1 MARRELDTGPDD
13 GDDWT
18 DDYENFA
25 LYGDVPAPRY
35 AGGEGLAGHLLDE
48 VLPGSV
54 NWRRLVTDHPVPVLA
69 VAALGGYFLG
79 RHRGRAVI
87 GAATALAANQ
97 LAKSF
102 RDSLGERADDL
113 SDEFDDD

>member
-1 MARRELDTGPDD
+1 VARRKFDTAPED
-13 GDDWT
+13 GDDWY
-18 DDYENFA
+18 DDYDDFA

-48 VLPGSV
+48 VIPGGV
-54 NWRRLVTDHPVPVLA
+54 DWRRLVADYPVPVLA

-79 RHRGRAVI
+79 RHRGRTVVGAV
-87 GAATALAANQ
+87 TALAANH

-102 RDSLGERADDL
+102 RDTLGERSDDL